1 LTVDSPLKLGTITKP
16 GIPIHDNDWKEIFQ
30 AIDLFLVKS
39 LKVKTPPKL
48 DFGGFLPLNKSTPSI
63 KTGKDKVSWSP
74 LGITTGGSALIS
86 NGPIGAF
93 EIFLTLHNDKVLKNL
108 WDYVKPAM
116 SSDNDLACGKL
127 GFKVEPAG
135 KVRVFA
141 MVEC

>member
-1 LTVDSPLKLGTITKP
+1 LGTITKP
-16 GIPIHDNDWKEIFQ
+16 GIPIHTNDWKEIFQ
-30 AIDLFLVKS
+30 AIESFLVKS

-74 LGITTGGSALIS
+74 LGITTGAAALIS
-86 NGPIGAF
+86 NGPLAAF
-93 EIFLTLHNDKVLKNL
+93 EIFLTLHNDQTLKRL
-108 WDYVKPAM
+108 WDYVKP
-116 SSDNDLACGKL
+116 SVTKDNDLACGKL
-127 GFKVEPAG
+127 GFKVEAAG